1 MKQAKSN
8 PVGWGPVASHW
19 DETRSRVAKSMVFRS
34 MTFFFGGEISQSLRS
49 ILFRGG
55 KTHQLKDI

>member
-34 MTFFFGGEISQSLRS
+34 MTFFLV
-49 ILFRGG
+49 G
-55 KTHQLKDI
+55 KYLKVYAQYCSGVGKLTN